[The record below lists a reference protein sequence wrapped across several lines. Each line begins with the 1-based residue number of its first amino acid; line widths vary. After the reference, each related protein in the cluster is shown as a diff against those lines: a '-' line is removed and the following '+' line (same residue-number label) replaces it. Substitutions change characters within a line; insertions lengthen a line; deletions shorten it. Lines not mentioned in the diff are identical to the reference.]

1 MLGCGRLGWWPEV
14 KKVRPREE
22 ADTAEPSLPDV
33 TLLFLLVWMDELGS
47 YQDDGE
53 LEPEA

>member
-1 MLGCGRLGWWPEV
+1 MLVYGRLGCWPEM
-14 KKVRPREE
+14 KHVRPREE
-22 ADTAEPSLPDV
+22 ADRGEPLSDAAP
-33 TLLFLLVWMDELGS
+33 LFLLVWMDELGS

>member
-1 MLGCGRLGWWPEV
+1 MLGYGRLEWWPEV
-14 KKVRPREE
+14 KKVRPRRKL
-22 ADTAEPSLPDV
+22 TAEPLPDAAP
-33 TLLFLLVWMDELGS
+33 LFLLVWMDELGS

>member
-1 MLGCGRLGWWPEV
+1 MV
-14 KKVRPREE
+14 KNVRSGGEAGEE
-22 ADTAEPSLPDV
+22 SPADADS
-33 TLLFLLVWMDELGS
+33 LFLLVWMDELGA